1 MYAVTIYNFTFP
13 ISKELYIKRKRPP
26 RLFKLYQALFIWKKL
41 TADDDTYL
49 GCNWSKKFFSYKR
62 ADFSVIVNIS
72 VKTLWCYAV
81 DAIFA
86 FFYIFHFFQI
96 ILVSLFLAWNNELFI
111 MFKDSNLPTFHSKQ
125 NIIILQFILL
135 IAITYSRGENKKKNC
150 CNDSLIKSTICLLI
164 FCQKLMIFERSPNS
178 LK

>member
-1 MYAVTIYNFTFP
+1 MTPTSVVTGQ
-13 ISKELYIKRKRPP
+13 K
-26 RLFKLYQALFIWKKL
+26 
-41 TADDDTYL
+41 
-49 GCNWSKKFFSYKR
+49 
-62 ADFSVIVNIS
+62 
-72 VKTLWCYAV
+72 
-81 DAIFA
+81 FA
-86 FFYIFHFFQI
+86 FFVWKSWFFCNSKHFSQNIMMSCCWYYFCIFYIFHFFQI

-111 MFKDSNLPTFHSKQ
+111 MFKDSNLATFHSKQ

-150 CNDSLIKSTICLLI
+150 CNDSLIKSTIYLLI